1 MEITQTHNG
10 RVQIKGTWLSWITMC
25 YLLMWPINTE
35 LNNRSVELANRQ
47 LEWFVSN
54 QRMLDLE
61 LKVQP
66 VLASYNVGLDVD
78 MRKWHTLLQ
87 PKVARMHS
95 FQTRLQLNSEASLA
109 TVTQAVQDLTNS
121 EVSLKPEW
129 LKLQTDPLLH
139 GFYVYRND
147 FIYLRSFWEN
157 VLRDGNSIGDGTTYN
172 LTGNW
177 SSYASYTGRMR
188 ASRLPMMALPK
199 KIRSCLKP
207 RKCYY
212 YVSVDLSNVEFRIAA
227 ALTGCQLAQLR
238 FRQGIDIHQHTGR
251 ALLKYVPSISP
262 TNEMVHQLGKRIT
275 FCILYGGSTRAIVN
289 IFEQLL
295 DIRITI
301 SIADAIL
308 AAFFDEYPELRKL
321 QRTDVQWVQTLWGS
335 QPLLVP
341 LKRTQRINLPIQLM
355 GSFLLKLGLCVT
367 SKAATPIMSVHD
379 EIIFLVRDSV
389 KDKDFMRTVQDELEV
404 AYQQAFP
411 KLALNK
417 LFQFTIYR

>member
-1 MEITQTHNG
+1 MNITDMHNG
-10 RVQIKGTWLSWITMC
+10 QVRIKDAWLPWFTMC

-35 LNNRSVELANRQ
+35 LNSRSVMLANQQ
-47 LEWFVSN
+47 LGQFPGN
-54 QRMLDLE
+54 QQLLALE
-61 LKVQP
+61 LKFQP
-66 VLASYNVGLDVD
+66 VLVSYNVGLDVD

-121 EVSLKPEW
+121 EVSLKPDW
-129 LKLQTDPLLH
+129 LKAQTDPLLH
-139 GFYVYRND
+139 DFYVYRND

-157 VLRDGNSIGDGTTYN
+157 VLRDGNSMGDGTTYN

-177 SSYASYTGRMR
+177 LSYASYTGRMR
-188 ASRLPMMALPK
+188 ASCLPMMALPK

-207 RKCYY
+207 PKGYY
-212 YVSVDLSNVEFRIAA
+212 YVSVDLSNVEFRISAA
-227 ALTGCQLAQLR
+227 FTGCQLAQLR

-251 ALLKYVPSISP
+251 ALLKYVPSVS
-262 TNEMVHQLGKRIT
+262 TTDEEAHQFGKRVT
-275 FCILYGGSTRAIVN
+275 FCILYGGSARAITE

-295 DIRITI
+295 DVRITI
-301 SIADAIL
+301 NVANAIL

-321 QRTDVQWVQTLWGS
+321 QRTDAQWVQTLWGP

-367 SKAATPIMSVHD
+367 SKVATPIMSVHD
-379 EIIFLVRDSV
+379 EIIFLVNASV
-389 KDKDFMRTVQDELEV
+389 KAKDFIRTVQDELEV

-411 KLALNK
+411 QLALNK
-417 LFQFTIYR
+417 LFQFTIYQ